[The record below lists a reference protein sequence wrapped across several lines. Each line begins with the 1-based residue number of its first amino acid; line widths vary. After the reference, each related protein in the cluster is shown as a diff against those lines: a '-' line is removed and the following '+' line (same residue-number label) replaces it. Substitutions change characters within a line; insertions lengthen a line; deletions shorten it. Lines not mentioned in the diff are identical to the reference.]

1 MEEKKL
7 VVVAEVADPAVLPVL
22 KSILNAADIPFLV
35 QGEEAMS
42 LLPVGQ
48 LSAFN
53 KRGLAAAILVPPDRA
68 EEAKA
73 LLAVDEEE

>member
-7 VVVAEVADPAVLPVL
+7 VVVAEVSDPAVLPVL
-22 KSILNAADIPFLV
+22 KSILTGADIPYLV

-42 LLPVGQ
+42 LLPVGGV
-48 LSAFN
+48 SAFN
-53 KRGLAAAILVPPDRA
+53 KRGMAAAILVPPDYA

-73 LLAVDEEE
+73 VLEEEED

>member
-7 VVVAEVADPAVLPVL
+7 EVVLEISDPAVLPVI
-22 KSILNAADIPFLV
+22 KSILTGADIPYLV

-53 KRGLAAAILVPPDRA
+53 KRGLAAAILVPPDYA
-68 EEAKA
+68 EEAR
-73 LLAVDEEE
+73 LLLSEAEEE